1 MKDIRLSKGVTE
13 HYTSFEEMAKA
24 WHVKPIVKQTKDK
37 AKLEKQRETFSN
49 KHLCSACKSP
59 MTYIGGN
66 QMVCQNEKCSGIK
79 HETKNK
85 EDEVRVWYTP
95 SFELLDN
102 RSADI
107 AENIFANIENE

>member
-1 MKDIRLSKGVTE
+1 MKDKRLSKGVTE
-13 HYTSFEEMAKA
+13 HYTSFEELARA
-24 WHVKPIVKQTKDK
+24 WNVKPVTKQTKDK

-66 QMVCQNEKCSGIK
+66 QLVCQNEKCNGIK

-85 EDEVRVWYTP
+85 DGEVKVWYTP

-102 RSADI
+102 RSSEI
-107 AENIFANIENE
+107 AGNIFAEIA